1 MLIKLDITEK
11 QLKEVLLPGDKIKI
25 NVLSKNKVIKTY
37 DSAIVIDILND
48 NGMSVFDVYY
58 KLFSLSRKKQEELF
72 LNNNFQKN
80 IVPSNI
86 LLKVTE
92 LDSLDYNNIKKD
104 ELSYEITLL
113 NEIEENIVLKALNDL
128 KKRYSDK

>member
-11 QLKEVLLPGDKIKI
+11 QLKEVLLPGDKIKVSI
-25 NVLSKNKVIKTY
+25 LSKNKVIKTC

-48 NGMSVFDVYY
+48 NGISIFDVYY
-58 KLFSLSRKKQEELF
+58 ELFTLSRKKQEELF

-92 LDSLDYNNIKKD
+92 LGYLDYNNIKKE

-128 KKRYSDK
+128 KKRFSDK